1 MKKILAI
8 LAATAMFAGASQAT
22 AVVEKLEW
30 DKVNWK
36 TPTAT
41 SYTDTSTI
49 ETINGYT
56 WYWELKDFK
65 RPIVGGKYLSGMLLV
80 QAYCGENYDNN
91 RNMYADRSNRVKYE
105 QLDFFK
111 NAMGKGDV
119 GEQLHDFEWEEVD
132 EGSNLFKTFDFACKF
147 KKK

>member
-1 MKKILAI
+1 MKKLLAI

-22 AVVEKLEW
+22 AVVEKVEW
-30 DKVNWK
+30 DQVNWE
-36 TPTAT
+36 TPTGT

-65 RPIVGGKYLSGMLLV
+65 RPIVGGKYLSSMLLV
-80 QAYCGENYDNN
+80 QAYCGSYYDNKLTL
-91 RNMYADRSNRVKYE
+91 RSDRRNRVKYE
-105 QLDFFK
+105 VVEFYK
-111 NAMGKGDV
+111 KAMGKGNV
-119 GEQLHDFEWEEVD
+119 GKQLNDFEWEYVK
-132 EGSNLFKTFDFACKF
+132 EGSNLFKTLDFACKF